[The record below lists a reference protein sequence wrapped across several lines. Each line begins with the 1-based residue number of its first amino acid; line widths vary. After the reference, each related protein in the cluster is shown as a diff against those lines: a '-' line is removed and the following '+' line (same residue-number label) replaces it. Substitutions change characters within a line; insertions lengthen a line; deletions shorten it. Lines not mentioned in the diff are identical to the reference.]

1 MLSMTGYG
9 RASLTVDGRA
19 MTIELKS
26 VNHRFLDLSFRMP
39 RNLLFLEDDARS
51 ILTNRLARGHVEVMV
66 TYRNTRTDSKIVTVD
81 TALAGAYMKALN
93 ELSEGTEIANNVTLT
108 TLSNYPDVLTVTD
121 AEEDEEAVKALFEDT
136 MNAAIDKLIEMRAV
150 EGEKMKNALLT
161 IMAEI
166 EQKSYIV
173 DERYPQTV
181 EEYRKKLTDRLNELL
196 NGKIDPARIA
206 QEVAIMADKAAVD
219 EETVR
224 LRSHIAHVR
233 EKCEG
238 KEPAGGAL
246 DFLVQEMNREVN
258 TISSKSQDVPITD
271 AVLACKSAIEKLR
284 EQLQNVE

>member
-1 MLSMTGYG
+1 MTGYG
-9 RASLTVDGRA
+9 RASLTIDGRA

-39 RNLLFLEDDARS
+39 RNLLFLEDEARR
-51 ILTNRLARGHVEVMV
+51 ILTERLSRGHVEVMV
-66 TYRNTRTDSKIVTVD
+66 TYRNTRTDSKIVSVD
-81 TALAGAYMKALN
+81 TALAGAYMKALK
-93 ELSEGTEIANNVTLT
+93 ELGEAAEVNNDVSLQM
-108 TLSNYPDVLTVTD
+108 LSSYPDVLTVTD
-121 AEEDEEAVKALFEDT
+121 AEEDEEAVKALFDET
-136 MNAAIDKLIEMRAV
+136 LNAAIDKLIGMRAV
-150 EGEKMKNALLT
+150 EGEKMKQALLT
-161 IMAEI
+161 IMEEI
-166 EQKSYIV
+166 ERKSYIV
-173 DERYPQTV
+173 DERYPETV

-196 NGKIDPARIA
+196 DGKVDPTRIA

-224 LRSHIAHVR
+224 LRSHIAHAR

-238 KEPAGGAL
+238 TEPAGRAL

>member
-9 RASLTVDGRA
+9 RASLTIDGRA

-93 ELSEGTEIANNVTLT
+93 ELSEGTEITNNVTLT

-161 IMAEI
+161 IMSEI

-196 NGKIDPARIA
+196 DGKIDPARIA

-224 LRSHIAHVR
+224 LRSHIAHAR

-238 KEPAGGAL
+238 KEPAGRAL